1 MEKGRG
7 KASVPRDADITQL
20 QTEPAKASREIEP
33 AGTRSRE
40 TSSLTVSF
48 AEESVCFPF
57 KSSGISNFFKSLGL
71 KISPVDSIA

>member
-40 TSSLTVSF
+40 TSSLTASF
-48 AEESVCFPF
+48 QIFRHIELLQITRIENLA
-57 KSSGISNFFKSLGL
+57 G
-71 KISPVDSIA
+71 